1 MKLVR
6 RWFLLLIGIII
17 FIVGIIMLFNHT
29 SLDSNY
35 NKLVHSTV
43 IDIVEEEKYMEKDNK
58 YKIYYYPII
67 EYQVGKKDVSVKF
80 RESVSKDKYN
90 IGDVIDIYY
99 NSKKIDEFIL
109 KNEVKLSFLPKI
121 IIISG
126 LLISFM
132 GIIIAFLKR

>member
-67 EYQVGKKDVSVKF
+67 EYQVGKKDVFVKF

-90 IGDVIDIYY
+90 IGDIVDIYY

>member
-67 EYQVGKKDVSVKF
+67 EYQVGKKDVFVKF

-90 IGDVIDIYY
+90 IGDIVDIYY

-126 LLISFM
+126 LLISYE
-132 GIIIAFLKR
+132 

>member
-90 IGDVIDIYY
+90 IGDVVDIYY

>member
-17 FIVGIIMLFNHT
+17 FIVGIVMFFNHT
-29 SLDSNY
+29 NLDSNY

-43 IDIVEEEKYMEKDNK
+43 IDIVEEEKYIEKDNK
-58 YKIYYYPII
+58 YKSYYYPII

-80 RESVSKDKYN
+80 KKSVSKDKYN
-90 IGDVIDIYY
+90 IGDIVDIYY

-109 KNEVKLSFLPKI
+109 KNEEKFSFLPEI

-126 LLISFM
+126 LFISFM
-132 GIIIAFLKR
+132 GIIIVFFKK